1 MVKLQSLKNDPKKR
15 VVYRIVDT
23 PTGQITIYEP
33 TKDDIKKI
41 IELQDEIA
49 RYNED
54 NEMELEIAGYT
65 VMRELIPMLTDI
77 EIDPEMSDDEVR
89 DIADNPTLAL
99 LTVTHVLEGIVSDV
113 YKMLILQTVNG
124 IKNDD
129 IEVLVDEMKD
139 QVSGSLIERMSK
151 TEDGREAAAEV
162 AQETMRLVN
171 AKQNEYI
178 EDEMT
183 KAEVAK
189 ELEEDQAVEEIVNED
204 DDTSDV
210 EPTEPAELVDAVVVD
225 EPSTSYEDRIKSKF
239 QANYSELNGE
249 AE

>member
-1 MVKLQSLKNDPKKR
+1 
-15 VVYRIVDT
+15 
-23 PTGQITIYEP
+23 
-33 TKDDIKKI
+33 
-41 IELQDEIA
+41 
-49 RYNED
+49 
-54 NEMELEIAGYT
+54 EMELEIAGYT

-89 DIADNPTLAL
+89 EIADNPTLAL

-225 EPSTSYEDRIKSKF
+225 EPSTSYEERIKSKF

-249 AE
+249 TE

>member
-1 MVKLQSLKNDPKKR
+1 
-15 VVYRIVDT
+15 
-23 PTGQITIYEP
+23 
-33 TKDDIKKI
+33 
-41 IELQDEIA
+41 
-49 RYNED
+49 
-54 NEMELEIAGYT
+54 
-65 VMRELIPMLTDI
+65 
-77 EIDPEMSDDEVR
+77 
-89 DIADNPTLAL
+89 
-99 LTVTHVLEGIVSDV
+99 
-113 YKMLILQTVNG
+113 
-124 IKNDD
+124 
-129 IEVLVDEMKD
+129 
-139 QVSGSLIERMSK
+139 
-151 TEDGREAAAEV
+151 
-162 AQETMRLVN
+162 MRLVN

-249 AE
+249 TE

>member
-15 VVYRIVDT
+15 VIYRVVDT

-49 RYNED
+49 SYNED
-54 NEMELEIAGYT
+54 NELELEIAGYT

-183 KAEVAK
+183 KAEVVK

-204 DDTSDV
+204 EDTSD
-210 EPTEPAELVDAVVVD
+210 EPVVVD
-225 EPSTSYEDRIKSKF
+225 EPSISYEDRIKSKF

-249 AE
+249 VE

>member
-1 MVKLQSLKNDPKKR
+1 
-15 VVYRIVDT
+15 
-23 PTGQITIYEP
+23 
-33 TKDDIKKI
+33 
-41 IELQDEIA
+41 
-49 RYNED
+49 
-54 NEMELEIAGYT
+54 
-65 VMRELIPMLTDI
+65 
-77 EIDPEMSDDEVR
+77 
-89 DIADNPTLAL
+89 
-99 LTVTHVLEGIVSDV
+99 
-113 YKMLILQTVNG
+113 MLILQTVNG

-151 TEDGREAAAEV
+151 TEVGREAAAEV

-183 KAEVAK
+183 KAEVVK

-210 EPTEPAELVDAVVVD
+210 EPVVVE
-225 EPSTSYEDRIKSKF
+225 EPSISYEDRIKSKF

>member
-1 MVKLQSLKNDPKKR
+1 
-15 VVYRIVDT
+15 
-23 PTGQITIYEP
+23 
-33 TKDDIKKI
+33 
-41 IELQDEIA
+41 
-49 RYNED
+49 
-54 NEMELEIAGYT
+54 
-65 VMRELIPMLTDI
+65 
-77 EIDPEMSDDEVR
+77 
-89 DIADNPTLAL
+89 
-99 LTVTHVLEGIVSDV
+99 
-113 YKMLILQTVNG
+113 MLILQTVNG

-183 KAEVAK
+183 KAEVTK

-204 DDTSDV
+204 EDTSDV
-210 EPTEPAELVDAVVVD
+210 EPTEPVEPTDAVVVD
-225 EPSTSYEDRIKSKF
+225 KTSTSYEDRIKSKF

-249 AE
+249 TE

>member
-1 MVKLQSLKNDPKKR
+1 
-15 VVYRIVDT
+15 
-23 PTGQITIYEP
+23 
-33 TKDDIKKI
+33 
-41 IELQDEIA
+41 
-49 RYNED
+49 
-54 NEMELEIAGYT
+54 MELEIAGYT
-65 VMRELIPMLTDI
+65 FMRELIPMLTDI

-178 EDEMT
+178 EEEMT

>member
-1 MVKLQSLKNDPKKR
+1 
-15 VVYRIVDT
+15 
-23 PTGQITIYEP
+23 
-33 TKDDIKKI
+33 
-41 IELQDEIA
+41 
-49 RYNED
+49 
-54 NEMELEIAGYT
+54 MELEIAGYT

-89 DIADNPTLAL
+89 EIADNPTLAL

-225 EPSTSYEDRIKSKF
+225 EPSTSYEERIKSKF

-249 AE
+249 TE